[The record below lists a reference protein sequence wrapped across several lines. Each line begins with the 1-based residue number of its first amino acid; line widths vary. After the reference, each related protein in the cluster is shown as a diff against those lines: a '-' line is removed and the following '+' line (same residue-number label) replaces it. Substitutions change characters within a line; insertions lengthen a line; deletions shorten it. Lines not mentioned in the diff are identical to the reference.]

1 MFSRPPLPLRCHRLF
16 SEPQSVAIYLFS
28 ELPICLSFTILMMMM
43 PMIMVKIMSMIRV
56 TMIRL
61 TLAPINNL
69 DLFFE
74 PLTI

>member
-43 PMIMVKIMSMIRV
+43 MMMMIPMIMVTIMSMIGV
-56 TMIRL
+56 AIIRL
-61 TLAPINNL
+61 ALP
-69 DLFFE
+69 
-74 PLTI
+74 